1 MCVNIEYRLF
11 VICIVIIIY
20 IRIFSVYLSYIYIT
34 YIQIDE
40 TPSVLVYYRYT
51 FPKTF
56 LDGVRISDLKASRLE
71 FFVHPLNTVSLDG
84 RRRFFRMW
92 ICGGYVYLVANY
104 PRLVSGLVHPN
115 YKWIKPTEIPC
126 QSLGLYPTFEPWVV
140 RHQVCKIFGCGVI

>member
-20 IRIFSVYLSYIYIT
+20 IYIRIFSVYLSYVYT

-71 FFVHPLNTVSLDG
+71 FFVP
-84 RRRFFRMW
+84 
-92 ICGGYVYLVANY
+92 
-104 PRLVSGLVHPN
+104 
-115 YKWIKPTEIPC
+115 
-126 QSLGLYPTFEPWVV
+126 
-140 RHQVCKIFGCGVI
+140 